1 MQLVRIENSMRIF
14 PSILLSASLLMTSSN
29 LLASSDFISYKTP
42 KTKINITQKSETIMP
57 SPLPSFETKTL
68 KNGLQIVVIPL
79 KNETNVISTDIF
91 YKVGSRNEIMGKTGI
106 AHMLEHMNFKS
117 TKNLPAGEFDKQVK
131 SVGGVNNASTS
142 FDYTHYF
149 IKSSTDNLKKSINLY
164 AELMQNLNLKDEE
177 FQPERDVVTEERRWR
192 TDNSPLGY
200 LYFRLFNNA
209 YLYHPYHWTPI
220 GFMNDIRTW
229 TIKDIREFH
238 KTYYQPNNAI
248 LMVTGDVDPKEV
260 FKRAK
265 KAFGEIKN
273 HGEIPKV
280 KFIEPEQDG
289 AKRVTIHK
297 ESEVE
302 MIAITFHIPDFKDKD
317 QVTLSVISEILFS
330 GKSSRLYK
338 ELISKK
344 RMVNSVYAYNMEN
357 IDPGLFIFLATCNP
371 GVNAEDVEKELIEQ
385 IELMKTTKVTKAEL
399 DKVKLNTKS
408 DFIYSLESSASVANL
423 YGSYLVRG
431 DISPLMSYEADVDK
445 ITAKKVQK
453 IANKYFDFKKST
465 TVILKK

>member
-1 MQLVRIENSMRIF
+1 MK
-14 PSILLSASLLMTSSN
+14 ILATLTLGASLL
-29 LLASSDFISYKTP
+29 LASQNFVEYKTHAKQTN
-42 KTKINITQKSETIMP
+42 KTTKSEIIMP
-57 SPLPSFETKTL
+57 TPLPSYETKTL

-79 KNETNVISTDIF
+79 HNDSNVISTDIF
-91 YKVGSRNEIMGKTGI
+91 YKVGSRNEVMGKTGI

-117 TKNLPAGEFDKQVK
+117 SKNLKAGEFDKEVK

-142 FDYTHYF
+142 FDYTHYY
-149 IKSSTDNLKKSINLY
+149 IKSSSDNLKTSVNLF
-164 AELMQNLNLKDEE
+164 AELMQNLNLKDKE

-229 TIKDIREFH
+229 TIDDIRDFH

-265 KAFGEIKN
+265 KAFGSIKN
-273 HGEIPKV
+273 HGKIPKV
-280 KFIEPEQDG
+280 KFVEPTQDG
-289 AKRVTIHK
+289 AKRIMIHK
-297 ESEVE
+297 DSEVE
-302 MIAITFHIPDFKDKD
+302 MVAIAFHIPDFKDKD

-338 ELISKK
+338 DLVDKK
-344 RMVNSVYAYNMEN
+344 RLVNSVYAYNMEN
-357 IDPGLFIFLATCNP
+357 KDPGLFIFMATCNP
-371 GVNAEDVEKELIEQ
+371 NVKAEDVEKELVAQ
-385 IELMKTTKVTKAEL
+385 INLMKETKVTKAEL
-399 DKVKLNTKS
+399 EKVKTNTKS
-408 DFIYSLESSASVANL
+408 DFIYSLESSTSVANL
-423 YGSYLVRG
+423 YGSYLARG
-431 DISPLMSYEADVDK
+431 DISPLMTYEEDVEK
-445 ITAKKVQK
+445 VTAKKVQDAAK
-453 IANKYFDFKKST
+453 KYFNFDKST

>member
-1 MQLVRIENSMRIF
+1 MTRII
-14 PSILLSASLLMTSSN
+14 PALLLSSSLIF
-29 LLASSDFISYKTP
+29 ASSFIEYSEP
-42 KTKINITQKSETIMP
+42 KTKQQNPTSEKITMP
-57 SPLPSFETKTL
+57 SPLPAYETKTL

-79 KNETNVISTDIF
+79 HNETNVISTDIF
-91 YKVGSRNEIMGKTGI
+91 YKVGSRNEVMGKTGI

-131 SVGGVNNASTS
+131 SIGGVNNASTS

-149 IKSSTDNLKKSINLY
+149 IKSSTENLNTSIKLY

-220 GFMNDIRTW
+220 GFMNDIRNW
-229 TIKDIREFH
+229 SIDDIRDFH

-260 FKRAK
+260 FKKAK
-265 KAFGEIKN
+265 KAFGGIKN
-273 HGEIPKV
+273 HGAIPEV
-280 KFIEPEQDG
+280 KFVEPEQDG
-289 AKRVTIHK
+289 AKRVIIHK
-297 ESEVE
+297 DSEVE
-302 MIAITFHIPDFKDKD
+302 MLAITFHIPNFKDKD

-338 ELISKK
+338 ELINKK
-344 RMVNSVYAYNMEN
+344 RLVNNIYAYNMEN

-371 GVNAEDVEKELIEQ
+371 GVKAETVEKELIEQ
-385 IELMKTTKVTKAEL
+385 IELMKKTKVTKEEL
-399 DKVKLNTKS
+399 EKVKINTKS
-408 DFIYSLESSASVANL
+408 DFIYSLESSSSVANL

-431 DISPLMSYEADVDK
+431 DISPLMSYEEDVNK
-445 ITAKKVQK
+445 VTAKKVQK
-453 IANKYFDFKKST
+453 IAQKYFNFDKST